1 MWPRQINLYKQ
12 PCKFLICTRSP
23 SGGLIVHVCMCFSS
37 QVRSLFWAQNLF
49 CSIELMCSEQS
60 LWLVA
65 LETHTVLFRCGG
77 RGRERE
83 KMRIEWRRGRWG
95 RGCTGKSKKKG
106 KEMKADWLVEGG
118 WAIFS
123 QHYSLYLFHCL
134 SLYFSLSLFLLS
146 RTIPSL
152 SLSAEGEGRRGGCK
166 CERKQESVLRE
177 R

>member
-1 MWPRQINLYKQ
+1 MMQISQLH
-12 PCKFLICTRSP
+12 LISLRNSRA
-23 SGGLIVHVCMCFSS
+23 LHVCMCFSS
-37 QVRSLFWAQNLF
+37 QVRSLFWAQNIF
-49 CSIELMCSEQS
+49 CSWCAVSRVYDWLPWKHILYS
-60 LWLVA
+60 LGVK
-65 LETHTVLFRCGG
+65 
-77 RGRERE
+77 RERE
-83 KMRIEWRRGRWG
+83 RENEDKVKEREGG
-95 RGCTGKSKKKG
+95 GGAEQGKAKKE